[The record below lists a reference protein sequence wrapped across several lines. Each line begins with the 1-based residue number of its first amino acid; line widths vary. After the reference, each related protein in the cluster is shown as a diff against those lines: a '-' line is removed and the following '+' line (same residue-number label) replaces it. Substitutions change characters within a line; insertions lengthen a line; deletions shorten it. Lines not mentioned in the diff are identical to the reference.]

1 MYDVLPQTDT
11 LHLRYTISLGKLVVN
26 TIVIDQTKA
35 GKSQKDWIY
44 KSYVLAGYRKSTK

>member
-26 TIVIDQTKA
+26 TSDDRPNQGEESRGLDLLELRT
-35 GKSQKDWIY
+35 GRLS
-44 KSYVLAGYRKSTK
+44 